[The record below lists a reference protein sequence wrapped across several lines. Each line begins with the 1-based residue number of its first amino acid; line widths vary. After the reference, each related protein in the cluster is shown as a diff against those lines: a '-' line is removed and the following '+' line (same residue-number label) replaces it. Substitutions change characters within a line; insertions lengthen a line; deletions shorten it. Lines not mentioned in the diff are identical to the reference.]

1 MTASVELDR
10 PRALIAPRW
19 AAGLRADPTTRL
31 VDRSHRR
38 PWLRVPA
45 DLAAGLV
52 AASAVH
58 LLDPSSLPTPALA
71 LLPLG
76 WVAVLL
82 GVRAY
87 DSSPRRLDADEALRV
102 LRAGAVLSVLTLVVV
117 SLGILDLRPH
127 QMLALVA
134 TAPVATLCLRAGLA
148 HAPAGVLRRSLPP
161 PRVLVVGHRRAATGV
176 VESLRRSG
184 DFTVAGV
191 CLPSTASTAG
201 LQVPV
206 VTGFERIVSA
216 VAEHRADA
224 VVVLPCRHFAPADLR
239 RLGWR
244 LEPAGTQLFV
254 ASGLQDVGTTR
265 ARLHQAGDLPLLHV
279 RHAELGGARRVVKE
293 VGDRLA
299 AGLALL
305 LVSPVLLTLALAVR
319 LDSSGPALF
328 RQVRVGKD
336 GQTFTMFKL
345 RTMAHD
351 AEDRLV
357 AVVALNESD
366 GVLFKVREDP
376 RVTRLGRLLRRSSL
390 DELPQLLNVLLG
402 HMSLVGPR
410 PPLQD
415 EVAAYVGDTHR
426 RLAVKPGITGLWQV
440 SGRSDLSWEE
450 SVRLDLR
457 YVDNWSMTLDL
468 LILGR
473 TARAV
478 LSRRGA
484 Y

>member
-1 MTASVELDR
+1 MTASFELDR
-10 PRALIAPRW
+10 PRGLSVPRW
-19 AAGLRADPTTRL
+19 AATLRADPTTRL
-31 VDRSHRR
+31 VERSHRR
-38 PWLRVPA
+38 PLLRVPA

-52 AASAVH
+52 AGLTVR

-76 WVAVLL
+76 WVALLL

-87 DSSPRRLDADEALRV
+87 DSLPQRLGADEALRV
-102 LRAGAVLSVLTLVVV
+102 LRAGAVLAVLALVVV
-117 SLGILDLRPH
+117 SIGLLDLRPH
-127 QMLALVA
+127 QMLTLVG
-134 TAPVATLCLRAGLA
+134 TASVASLGLRGGLA
-148 HAPAGVLRRSLPP
+148 HLPAGVLRSPATP
-161 PRVLVVGHRRAATGV
+161 PRVLVVGHRRAAAGMV
-176 VESLRRSG
+176 DSLRRSG
-184 DFTVAGV
+184 DFTVAGA
-191 CLPSTASTAG
+191 CLPSAASTAG
-201 LQVPV
+201 LDVPV

-216 VAEHRADA
+216 VTEHRADA

-244 LEPAGTQLFV
+244 LEPTGTQLFV
-254 ASGLQDVGTTR
+254 GSGLQDVGATR
-265 ARLHQAGDLPLLHV
+265 TRLHQAGDLALLHV

-293 VGDRLA
+293 VGDRLV

-305 LVSPVLLTLALAVR
+305 VVSPVLLTLALAIR
-319 LDSSGPALF
+319 LDSPGPALF

-336 GQTFTMFKL
+336 GRTFTMFKL
-345 RTMAHD
+345 RTMTRD
-351 AEDRLV
+351 AEQQLV

-376 RVTRLGRLLRRSSL
+376 RVTRIGRLLRRSSL
-390 DELPQLLNVLLG
+390 DELPQLVNVLLG

-410 PPLQD
+410 PPLEG

-457 YVDNWSMTLDL
+457 YVDNWSVTLDL

>member
-1 MTASVELDR
+1 MTTSWQLDR
-10 PRALIAPRW
+10 SRGLSLPAWTVA
-19 AAGLRADPTTRL
+19 LRADPTTRL
-31 VDRSHRR
+31 INRSRRR
-38 PWLRVPA
+38 PWLRAPA
-45 DLAAGLV
+45 DLVAGAAA
-52 AASAVH
+52 AASVH
-58 LLDPSSLPTPALA
+58 LLSPVGLPAPALVLTPMLWVT
-71 LLPLG
+71 LLAAAHTYG
-76 WVAVLL
+76 
-82 GVRAY
+82 G
-87 DSSPRRLDADEALRV
+87 SPRRLDLAEASGV
-102 LRAGAVLSVLTLVVV
+102 LRAGAVLALVALVVATVGLVPLVPAQVLTLV
-117 SLGILDLRPH
+117 
-127 QMLALVA
+127 A
-134 TAPVATLCLRAGLA
+134 TASATTLALRAGLA
-148 HAPAGVLRRSLPP
+148 HAPPELLGRSVTA
-161 PRVLVVGHRRAATGV
+161 PRVLVVGHRRAAVDVIG
-176 VESLRRSG
+176 SLRRSG
-184 DFTVAGV
+184 DFEVAGV
-191 CLPSTASTAG
+191 CLPTTASTSDFD
-201 LQVPV
+201 VPV
-206 VTGFERIVSA
+206 VPGFDRVVRA

-224 VVVLPCRHFAPADLR
+224 VVVHPCRHFGPLDLR

-244 LEPAGTQLFV
+244 LQPAGTQLFV
-254 ASGLQDVGTTR
+254 ASGLHDVETTR

-279 RHAELGGARRVVKE
+279 RHAELGGPRRVVKDVAE
-293 VGDRLA
+293 RAA

-305 LVSPVLLTLALAVR
+305 LLAPLLVALALAVR
-319 LDSSGPALF
+319 LDSQGPALF

-336 GQTFTMFKL
+336 GETFSMFKL
-345 RTMAHD
+345 RTMTHD
-351 AEDRLV
+351 AEERLV
-357 AVVALNESD
+357 AVVTLNESD

-376 RVTRLGRLLRRSSL
+376 RVTRLGRVLRRSSL

-410 PPLQD
+410 PPLPA

-457 YVDNWSMTLDL
+457 YVDNWSITLDL